1 MISVAERIPVVS
13 ATFLLPLVLKKFG
26 KRNLSLFGAV
36 VAILSHFIVVFC
48 PTNVTMIMAAAVL
61 RGIGFAP
68 LCGVIFAMIADT
80 VEYGQWKTH
89 IRAEGIIF
97 SAATVGLKVGA
108 GIGTWAVT
116 SFLGAAGFNG
126 ALAEQSASAMTAIS
140 NLYKFGPIIV
150 WVVILLVL
158 LAYHLDRDYD
168 TIINDLSAR
177 EQNGEM

>member
-1 MISVAERIPVVS
+1 M
-13 ATFLLPLVLKKFG
+13 
-26 KRNLSLFGAV
+26 LSDQCNYDHGCSSPARHRLCTA
-36 VAILSHFIVVFC
+36 
-48 PTNVTMIMAAAVL
+48 L
-61 RGIGFAP
+61 RRH
-68 LCGVIFAMIADT
+68 LCHDRGYRG
-80 VEYGQWKTH
+80 YGQWKTH

-97 SAATVGLKVGA
+97 SAATVGLKVGS

-158 LAYHLDRDYD
+158 MVYHLDRDYD

>member
-1 MISVAERIPVVS
+1 
-13 ATFLLPLVLKKFG
+13 
-26 KRNLSLFGAV
+26 
-36 VAILSHFIVVFC
+36 
-48 PTNVTMIMAAAVL
+48 
-61 RGIGFAP
+61 
-68 LCGVIFAMIADT
+68 MIADT

-140 NLYKFGPIIV
+140 NLYKFDWIIV
-150 WVVILLVL
+150 WVVILLIM